1 MRFQVSRGRFVAV
14 TAGPLLPFFA
24 TLLWSKGIAAD
35 VAVPAVVMMIAAAAA
50 FGWLLSLTQVIEISR
65 DGIVLYRVNRVAW
78 PDIVSAA
85 PARVLGLPYIK
96 LGRSSGRAWWWL
108 PLFFQ
113 GATDV
118 PSALEAFAPEDHPLK
133 ASFTSLRGETAAST
147 TPNR

>member
-1 MRFQVSRGRFVAV
+1 MRFQVSRGRFAAV
-14 TAGPLLPFFA
+14 IAGPLLPFFA

-50 FGWLLSLTQVIEISR
+50 FAWLLSLTQVIEISR
-65 DGIVLYRVNRVAW
+65 HGIVLYRVNRVAW

-96 LGRSSGRAWWWL
+96 LGRSSGNAWWL
-108 PLFFQ
+108 PLFFH

-133 ASFTSLRGETAAST
+133 ASFTSLRGATAAST